1 MGEGRSA
8 DGDVV
13 GSGVGSGVAGPQ
25 DRREWRA
32 CPGGAV
38 VGERQDRMESE
49 ATRVIRC
56 REFLL
61 RVGGNQGRIK
71 INDEVIAD
79 LGRVK
84 LFV

>member
-1 MGEGRSA
+1 MIGR
-8 DGDVV
+8 
-13 GSGVGSGVAGPQ
+13 GVGPGVARSQDPGQRRTGPT
-25 DRREWRA
+25 
-32 CPGGAV
+32 GAV

-79 LGRVK
+79 LG
-84 LFV
+84 